1 MIKKERFLY
10 FYISIFLTLLFFLGP
25 VTGSGE
31 DKPLYPQYYRGWHHV
46 KSMLIYDAKH
56 PLFNP
61 FGGIHHIY
69 VNKTGLE
76 AYRKGG
82 TFPDGTII
90 VFDLLEAK
98 DENGTYV
105 EGQRK
110 LIGVMYKDLKKF
122 KETGGWGFDAF
133 EKDTKNSLVKDGGV
147 SCYNCHLSQ
156 KERDFV
162 FSKYRP

>member
-1 MIKKERFLY
+1 MKRKIIFYLFITIFLV
-10 FYISIFLTLLFFLGP
+10 FSISIIT
-25 VTGSGE
+25 VCGE
-31 DKPLYPQYYRGWHHV
+31 EKIPYPKGYRDWHHV
-46 KSMLIYDAKH
+46 KSMLIYDSKH

-69 VNKTGLE
+69 VNKKGLE
-76 AYRKGG
+76 GYKKGG
-82 TFPDGTII
+82 PFPDGTII

-98 DENGTYV
+98 EDNGTYV
-105 EGQRK
+105 EGPRK
-110 LIGVMYKDLKKF
+110 LIGVMYKDSKKF